1 MSDIRER
8 LGKIHLYAGDGK
20 GKTTAAV
27 GLAVRASGKGLK
39 VLFVQFL
46 KSGESAELKQMEKL
60 GISVVTGQPFSKFV
74 FQMNAEEKQES
85 RDFFTNRLEE
95 VFKKAKEG
103 YDLLVLDEVLGAIS
117 TDMLAEERLLDLLQS
132 KPGLLELVITGRD
145 PSARLIAQSDYYT
158 EMRMHKHPYESEGLG
173 ARAGI
178 EY

>member
-1 MSDIRER
+1 MTDIREK
-8 LGKIHLYAGDGK
+8 LGKLHLYAGDGK
-20 GKTTAAV
+20 GKTTAAA
-27 GLAVRASGKGLK
+27 GLAVRASGNGLK

-46 KSGESAELKQMEKL
+46 KSGKSAELQQMEKL
-60 GISVVTGQPFSKFV
+60 GISVVSGQPFTKFV

-85 RDFFTNRLEE
+85 REFFEHRLEE
-95 VFKKAKEG
+95 VFNKAAAD

-117 TDMLAEERLLDLLQS
+117 TEMVAEERLLELLQS
-132 KPGLLELVITGRD
+132 KPGQLEVVVTGRD

-158 EMRMHKHPYESEGLG
+158 EMKMHKHPYESEGLG